1 MINIDLNLSA
11 IYHLMKLGLNQ
22 KKIFCVMYT
31 LCLVNSALMENKNP
45 GRVVGRSGQGF
56 SVFLAKELAGE
67 LDPTTSIVL
76 PGTCL
81 E

>member
-1 MINIDLNLSA
+1 
-11 IYHLMKLGLNQ
+11 
-22 KKIFCVMYT
+22 MYT

-45 GRVVGRSGQGF
+45 GWVVGRSGQGF